1 MEHTA
6 VIAIAGNPN
15 VGKSTIF
22 NALTGLNQH
31 TGNWVGK
38 TVTNAK
44 GHCHSS
50 SRDYLMIDLPGTYSL
65 LAHSAEEETARNF
78 LCFDQPDAVLVV
90 CDATCLERNLNLVLQ
105 IQEITP
111 QVMVC
116 VNLMDEAAKKHIRV
130 NLEQLSRHLGIP
142 VTGTNAREKKS
153 ISRLL
158 KVLDSMKQTTLSAP
172 VVSYPAVVESAL
184 SILET
189 GLAYSDL
196 KGLNPRWLS
205 LKLLDCDEN
214 FRQRLAEFLGYDLW
228 DSPEVSAALSHA
240 WNLLDQQ
247 GIDEDTLKDCVVSAL
262 VHRAE
267 EICLDT
273 VSFER
278 ENYNKKDRFWDQVFT
293 SRWSGYPVMFLLF
306 LGIFWLTITG
316 ANYPSQLLSQGLS
329 RIEDLLTELFFQLHA
344 PDWLHGILILGGYR
358 VLAWVVSVM
367 LPPMAIFFPL
377 FTLLEDS
384 GYLPRIAYNL
394 DKPFQCCHSCGKQ
407 ALTMCM
413 EFCNL

>member
-50 SRDYLMIDLPGTYSL
+50 CRDYLMIDLPGTYSL
-65 LAHSAEEETARNF
+65 LTHSAEEETAQNF
-78 LCFDQPDAVLVV
+78 LCFNQPDAVLVV

-105 IQEITP
+105 IQEITS
-111 QVMVC
+111 QVIVC

-130 NLEQLSRHLGIP
+130 DLGQLSLHLGIP
-142 VTGTNAREKKS
+142 VIGTNAREKKS

-158 KVLDSMKQTTLSAP
+158 KALDTLDHIAPSAP

-184 SILET
+184 SLLET
-189 GLAYSDL
+189 DLGYIDL

-214 FRQRLAEFLGYDLW
+214 FRQKLTAFLGYDLW
-228 DSPEVSAALSHA
+228 NSPGISAALSHA
-240 WNLLDQQ
+240 WNLLKEQ
-247 GIDEDTLKDCVVSAL
+247 GIDADTLKDYVVSAL

-278 ENYNKKDRFWDQVFT
+278 KNYNKKDRLLDQIFT

-306 LGIFWLTITG
+306 LVIFWLTITG
-316 ANYPSQLLSQGLS
+316 ANYPSQLLSQALTW
-329 RIEDLLTELFFQLHA
+329 IEELLTDLFFALHA
-344 PDWLHGILILGGYR
+344 PAWLHGILILGAYR

-367 LPPMAIFFPL
+367 LPPMGIFFPL